1 MSTSFPINGMR
12 VRFAGATDVGQKRTH
27 NEDAIYL
34 PDQERLVVVADGMGG
49 HASGDVASK
58 LAVDTISHFYRDTA
72 ESPEITWPFMVNRDG
87 RHDENRLVT
96 SVKLAN
102 LKINELAQSDSR
114 LSGMGTTVVAAYFA
128 EEEVLVAHVGDSRV
142 YLVADGEM
150 QQITQDH
157 SLLNDYIKMKRI
169 GPDEVEKFPHK
180 NVIVRALGMRDQ
192 VLVDVIKRPP
202 RIGEIFLLCSDGLC
216 DMVDDAAILNVV
228 RAEQNLD
235 DCCVRLVQ
243 MANDNG
249 GADNITV
256 AMARLEPA

>member
-1 MSTSFPINGMR
+1 MSTSFPMDGMR

-27 NEDAIYL
+27 NEDSMYL

-58 LAVDTISHFYRDTA
+58 MAVDTMSEFFRATG

-96 SVKLAN
+96 GVKLAN
-102 LKINELAQSDSR
+102 LKIYELAQSDSR
-114 LSGMGTTVVAAYFA
+114 LKGMGTTLVSAYFTDDR
-128 EEEVLVAHVGDSRV
+128 VLIAHVGDSRV
-142 YLVADGEM
+142 YLIADGEL
-150 QQITQDH
+150 QQVTEDH

-169 GPDEVEKFPHK
+169 GPDEVDKFPHK

-192 VLVDVIKRPP
+192 VLVDLIKRKP
-202 RIGEIFLLCSDGLC
+202 RLGDVYLLCSDGLC
-216 DMVDDAAILNVV
+216 DMVEDEAILAVV
-228 RAEQNLD
+228 KVEQNLD
-235 DCCVRLVQ
+235 DCCTALVDL
-243 MANDNG
+243 ANDNG

-256 AMARLEPA
+256 AMARLETP